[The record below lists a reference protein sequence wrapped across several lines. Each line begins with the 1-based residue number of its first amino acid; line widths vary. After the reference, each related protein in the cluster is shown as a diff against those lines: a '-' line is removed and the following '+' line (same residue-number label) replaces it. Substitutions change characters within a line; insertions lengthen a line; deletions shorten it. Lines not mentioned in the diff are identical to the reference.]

1 MAKTNHAIEE
11 EDFDLG
17 WDLEKYDCWWQDPN
31 YRPDIVNKSEMAER
45 AEVSLTT
52 IDAWIRQG
60 APIHKKGSNGI
71 GYEISVAPFME
82 WHYARQQGISINE
95 YRRRQ
100 LEDVRRYKEQQRVR
114 GLEFENK
121 KLKLE
126 LRNARS
132 ELRNLQREV
141 RERK

>member
-1 MAKTNHAIEE
+1 MADVDQANEGDE
-11 EDFDLG
+11 FDLG
-17 WDLEKYDCWWQDPN
+17 WDLEKFDCWWQDPN
-31 YRPDIVNKSEMAER
+31 YRHDIVNKSEMAQR

-60 APIHKKGSNGI
+60 APIHRRGSNGI

-82 WHYARQQGISINE
+82 WHYARQQGISVNE

-100 LEDVRRYKEQQRVR
+100 LQDVQRYKEQQRVR

-121 KLKLE
+121 KLKAE
-126 LRNARS
+126 LKRARS
-132 ELRNLQREV
+132 ELRKLRREV
-141 RERK
+141 RE